1 MASIDHACFFI
12 HQVCLIDHVIGAAQY
27 LRTWNPG
34 PCVHFVGWRQGG
46 IWHGPIVRFVEC
58 ARFVLFNGNFS
69 GQELYINCF
78 AGKKNFFPCVMIE
91 KWRVIS
97 LNKELMS
104 KAEFF
109 ASQHYFQCRFD
120 FFKRLGFTVDIR
132 VVSFSKYWWWLHLL
146 LKFPSAWL

>member
-1 MASIDHACFFI
+1 M
-12 HQVCLIDHVIGAAQY
+12 
-27 LRTWNPG
+27 
-34 PCVHFVGWRQGG
+34 
-46 IWHGPIVRFVEC
+46 EC

-109 ASQHYFQCRFD
+109 ASQHYFQFRFD

-132 VVSFSKYWWWLHLL
+132 VVSFSKY
-146 LKFPSAWL
+146 

>member
-1 MASIDHACFFI
+1 M
-12 HQVCLIDHVIGAAQY
+12 
-27 LRTWNPG
+27 
-34 PCVHFVGWRQGG
+34 
-46 IWHGPIVRFVEC
+46 EC

-69 GQELYINCF
+69 RKELYINCF

-109 ASQHYFQCRFD
+109 ASLHYFQCHFD

-132 VVSFSKYWWWLHLL
+132 VVSFSKY
-146 LKFPSAWL
+146 